1 VAGCDREGLADAA
14 EDPAHL
20 VAGGR
25 GDAEHVEAAVDEPEP
40 WVHRHRDGRGPEGAG
55 VGGALIAERVV
66 LGDGEDGRG
75 QAGEVGVQYRGDP
88 GVGRV
93 HAGWEVVAHAPAQ
106 LVAGDVVAVR
116 VIA

>member
-1 VAGCDREGLADAA
+1 MAGCDREGLADAA

-66 LGDGEDGRG
+66 LGDGEHRRG
-75 QAGEVGVQYRGDP
+75 QAGEV
-88 GVGRV
+88 
-93 HAGWEVVAHAPAQ
+93 
-106 LVAGDVVAVR
+106 
-116 VIA
+116 

>member
-1 VAGCDREGLADAA
+1 MN
-14 EDPAHL
+14 
-20 VAGGR
+20 
-25 GDAEHVEAAVDEPEP
+25 EPEP
-40 WVHRHRDGRGPEGAG
+40 WVHGHRDGRGPEGPG
-55 VGGALIAERVV
+55 VGGALVAERVV

-75 QAGEVGVQYRGDP
+75 QAGEVWVQGRGDP

-93 HAGWEVVAHAPAQ
+93 RASWEVVAHAPAQ

>member
-55 VGGALIAERVV
+55 V
-66 LGDGEDGRG
+66 
-75 QAGEVGVQYRGDP
+75 
-88 GVGRV
+88 
-93 HAGWEVVAHAPAQ
+93 
-106 LVAGDVVAVR
+106 
-116 VIA
+116 